1 MTSAILP
8 RVNSDPFVSYAQNG
22 EDVLLWRALGDVPNG
37 RYVDVGAWDPAID
50 SVTKAFYDRGWLGVD
65 VEPVPQLAERLREAR
80 PGNVVVQ
87 AAVTSQDVEEI
98 ELHEVRS
105 DDGAP
110 VTGLSTTLGGVA
122 NVHGAAGFVVQDLAV
137 PATTLSSICE
147 ADVLGGEI
155 HFLKIDV
162 EGAEADALRSMD
174 FSKHRPWV
182 VVVEATRPNSTEASH
197 HEWEPLVLEAGYT
210 FALFDGLSRYYVSAE
225 HPELLPVL
233 SYPVCVF
240 DDFVTAREMQMNA
253 HIAAVESARDAAK
266 ADGELLWAD
275 VMHWR
280 GVALETWAQGFAD
293 RDETAA
299 QLAEVRSRLR
309 SRRPV
314 IADLRAQVDRME
326 SSASWRVTRP
336 LRWVRSHLGAVK
348 PSGGAER

>member
-1 MTSAILP
+1 MS
-8 RVNSDPFVSYAQNG
+8 SEPFVSYAQNG
-22 EDVLLWRALGDVPNG
+22 EDVLLWRALGHVTNG
-37 RYVDVGAWDPAID
+37 RYVDVGAWHPEAD
-50 SVTKAFYDRGWLGVD
+50 SVTKAFYDRGWRGVS
-65 VEPVPQLAERLREAR
+65 VEPVPQFAQELREAR
-80 PGNVVVQ
+80 PGDEIIE
-87 AAVTSQDVEEI
+87 AAVTASDVSTMT
-98 ELHEVRS
+98 LHEIRIET
-105 DDGAP
+105 DTE
-110 VTGLSTTLGGVA
+110 VTGLSTTLDSVA
-122 NVHGAAGFVVQDLAV
+122 ETHGDAGYVVEDVVVPTATLASV
-137 PATTLSSICE
+137 FE
-147 ADVLGGEI
+147 AEVLGGVV